1 MEGEKESMAKRVSKI
16 RRVVV
21 KRSSGERERESKD
34 HELIAVRRRAR
45 VCGEGGEF
53 GLEGRQVEG
62 WVWVYN
68 RESIS
73 AYLGGDIILE
83 VAVKEGVD
91 GL

>member
-1 MEGEKESMAKRVSKI
+1 MAKRVSKI

-34 HELIAVRRRAR
+34 QELIAERRRAR

-53 GLEGRQVEG
+53 GEGGGGRQVEG

-73 AYLGGDIILE
+73 AYLGVI
-83 VAVKEGVD
+83 
-91 GL
+91 